1 MARIEGTSGRDDL
14 NGTNNDDVMLLKAG
28 NDTAHGRDGDDVI
41 RGEGGD
47 DHLYGQAG
55 ADQLFGGEGNDVL
68 YGGAGRDVLNGGP
81 GADLLFGGDGAD
93 LFVFNSATE
102 DDLPGGSQTGESI
115 ADFSRADNDRID
127 LSAIDA
133 NWNQAGNQAFRFLG
147 EHAFTGH
154 AGELIF
160 DRITG
165 GGETD
170 TVVYADVDGDMQV
183 DLYIGLS
190 GSYNLTASD
199 FIL

>member
-1 MARIEGTSGRDDL
+1 LDDTLKGGSGADTI
-14 NGTNNDDVMLLKAG
+14 NGG
-28 NDTAHGRDGDDVI
+28 DGADSIDGGADGDVI

-55 ADQLFGGEGNDVL
+55 ADQLFGGDGNDVL